1 VDRSHGYGPN
11 SRYSRRRF
19 LQGGGLA
26 AAGAASAALFG
37 CADGATGR
45 SSSSSSSSPSKAS
58 PSSTTTL
65 ALDAAAWSTLA
76 SSLSGRLVLPSSP
89 TYATARLLYDPRFD
103 DTNPAAVA
111 YCTSPT
117 DVQRCIDFARTH
129 GIGPIPRCGG
139 HSYAGYSSGPGLVVD
154 VTSMSTVTVSSPAGS
169 SSPRAVV
176 GAGTL
181 LVDLYNQLAPAG
193 VLVPGGSCPSVGI
206 SGLALG
212 GGVGVVG
219 RKYGL
224 TCDVIESVQMV
235 TADGRVL
242 TCDAETNDDLYWA
255 CRGGGGGNFG
265 VVTSFTFRAAPIPEL
280 ALFTLD
286 WPWSA
291 AADVLGSWFVWQHA
305 GPAELWSNC
314 QLLSNGSATPQVRTA
329 GMLVGTP
336 ATLTSL
342 VASLVAAVGSQ
353 PTYRFVGPEQYL
365 HAMLVEAGCES
376 LDIAQCHLTTRS
388 PAGTLDRV
396 ASVASSAYVS
406 VLPPAAGI
414 QAFVTSVDDLAQ
426 TLPGVGGG
434 IVFDA
439 LGGAIN
445 AVDPGATAFVHRN
458 AISGIQASV
467 ATGTS
472 PSSVAQGRSWLAHFA
487 AAASSYVDGSAYQ
500 NYIDPTLV
508 DWQNAY
514 YGANFPRLVSVKA
527 AHDPDDVLH
536 FAQSIPTRLGTWKAT
551 APS

>member
-1 VDRSHGYGPN
+1 M
-11 SRYSRRRF
+11 
-19 LQGGGLA
+19 
-26 AAGAASAALFG
+26 
-37 CADGATGR
+37 
-45 SSSSSSSSPSKAS
+45 
-58 PSSTTTL
+58 
-65 ALDAAAWSTLA
+65 
-76 SSLSGRLVLPSSP
+76 LPSSP
-89 TYATARLLYDPRFD
+89 SYGTARLLYDPRFD
-103 DTNPAAVA
+103 DINPAAVA
-111 YCTSPT
+111 YCASAT

-129 GIGPIPRCGG
+129 GIGPVPRCGG

-154 VTSMSTVTVSSPAGS
+154 VTLMNTVTVSAAAAAAAATAGS
-169 SSPRAVV
+169 SSTQAVV

-181 LVDLYNQLAPAG
+181 LVDLYSQLAQAG
-193 VLVPGGSCPSVGI
+193 VLVPGGSCPTVGI

-224 TCDVIESVQMV
+224 TCDAIESVQIV

-242 TCDAETNDDLYWA
+242 TCDAGTNEDLYWA

-291 AADVLGSWFVWQHA
+291 AADVLGSWFAWQNA
-305 GPAELWSNC
+305 GPVELWSNC
-314 QLLSNGSATPQVRTA
+314 QLLSTGSTTPQVRTA
-329 GMLVGTP
+329 GMFVGTS
-336 ATLTSL
+336 AALSSL
-342 VASLVAAVGSQ
+342 VATLVAAVGTQ

-376 LDIAQCHLTTRS
+376 LDVAQCHLPTQN
-388 PAGTLDRV
+388 PAGTLDRS

-406 VLPPAAGI
+406 VLPPPAGI
-414 QAFVTSVDDLAQ
+414 DVFVAVVDDLTQ

-434 IVFDA
+434 VVFDA

-445 AVDPGATAFVHRN
+445 EVKPSDTAFVHRN

-467 ATGTS
+467 AT
-472 PSSVAQGRSWLAHFA
+472 SSSALSVQEGRSWLAHFA
-487 AAASSYVDGSAYQ
+487 AVAANYVDGSAYQ
-500 NYIDPTLV
+500 NYIDPALV

-514 YGANFPRLVSVKA
+514 YGANYPRLVSVKA
-527 AHDPDDVLH
+527 AHDPDDVFH

>member
-1 VDRSHGYGPN
+1 VEDSRRTGPN
-11 SRYSRRRF
+11 RTYSRRRF
-19 LQGGGLA
+19 LQGGGA
-26 AAGAASAALFG
+26 VAAGAMSAALFG
-37 CADGATGR
+37 CAPDVPG
-45 SSSSSSSSPSKAS
+45 SSSSSSSPSNA

-65 ALDAAAWSTLA
+65 ALDATAWSTLA
-76 SSLSGRLVLPSSP
+76 ASLSGRLVLPSSP

-103 DTNPAAVA
+103 DITPAAVA
-111 YCTSPT
+111 YCSSPT

-129 GIGPIPRCGG
+129 GIGPVPRCGG

-154 VTSMSTVTVSSPAGS
+154 VTPMSTVTVSSPAGS
-169 SSPRAVV
+169 SSTRAVV

-181 LVDLYNQLAPAG
+181 LVDLYNQLAQSG

-224 TCDVIESVQMV
+224 TCDVIESVQLV

-242 TCDAETNDDLYWA
+242 TCDAETNTDLYWA

-265 VVTSFTFRAAPIPEL
+265 VVTSFTFRAAPVPEL

-291 AADVLGSWFVWQHA
+291 AADVLGSWLPWQQA
-305 GPAELWSNC
+305 GPDELWSNC

-329 GMLVGTP
+329 GMLVGT
-336 ATLTSL
+336 ATTLTSL
-342 VASLVAAVGSQ
+342 VASLVAAVGTQ
-353 PTYRFVGPEQYL
+353 PSYRFVGPEQYL

-376 LDIAQCHLTTRS
+376 LDMAQCHLTTHN

-406 VLPPAAGI
+406 VLPPSAGI
-414 QAFVTSVDDLAQ
+414 QAFVGAVDDLAR
-426 TLPGVGGG
+426 TLPGTGGG

-445 AVDPGATAFVHRN
+445 AVDPAATAFVHRN
-458 AISGIQASV
+458 AISGIQTSV

-472 PSSVAQGRSWLAHFA
+472 PSSVAQGRSWLAHVA
-487 AAASSYVDGSAYQ
+487 ATVADYVDGAAYQ

-508 DWQNAY
+508 DWATAY

-527 AHDPDDVLH
+527 AHDPDDVFH
-536 FAQSIPTRLGTWKAT
+536 FAQSIPTRLGPWKAT

>member
-1 VDRSHGYGPN
+1 VDRSCGQGRD
-11 SRYSRRRF
+11 SRSSRRDF
-19 LQGGGLA
+19 LRGTGLV
-26 AAGAASAALFG
+26 AAGTASAALAA
-37 CADGATGR
+37 CAGAPSR
-45 SSSSSSSSPSKAS
+45 RPSSSTSTTSSSP
-58 PSSTTTL
+58 PTTS

-76 SSLSGRLVLPSSP
+76 SSLSGRLVLPASP
-89 TYATARLLYDPRFD
+89 DYGTARLLYDPRFD
-103 DTNPAAVA
+103 DINPAAVA
-111 YCTSPT
+111 YCASAT
-117 DVQRCIDFARTH
+117 DVQRCVDFARVH
-129 GIGPIPRCGG
+129 AVAPVARCGG

-154 VTSMSTVTVSSPAGS
+154 VTPMHSVSVSRAKGS
-169 SSPRAVV
+169 SSIQAVV

-181 LVDLYNQLAPAG
+181 LVDLYDQLAQAG
-193 VLVPGGSCPSVGI
+193 ALVPGGSCPTVGI

-224 TCDVIESVQMV
+224 TCDAVESVQVV

-242 TCDAETNDDLYWA
+242 TCDAGTNENLYWA

-265 VVTSFTFRAAPIPEL
+265 VVTSFTFRASPVPAL

-291 AADVLGSWFVWQHA
+291 AADVLGAWFAWQHA
-305 GPAELWSNC
+305 GPDELWSNC
-314 QLLSNGSATPQVRTA
+314 QLLSDGGTPQVRTA
-329 GMLVGTP
+329 GCFVGSS
-336 ATLTSL
+336 ASLESL
-342 VASLVAAVGSQ
+342 VAMLVAAVGGQ

-376 LDIAQCHLTTRS
+376 LDVAQCHLTTQS
-388 PAGTLDRV
+388 PTGTLDRA
-396 ASVASSAYVS
+396 ASVASSAFVS
-406 VLPPAAGI
+406 VLPPPAGI
-414 QAFVTSVDDLAQ
+414 EAFVTAVDDLHQ
-426 TLPGVGGG
+426 TLPSLGGG
-434 IVFDA
+434 VVFDA

-445 AVDPGATAFVHRN
+445 AVRPADTAFVHRN

-472 PSSVAQGRSWLAHFA
+472 VAAVSQGRAWLAHFA
-487 AAASSYVDGSAYQ
+487 TVATDYVDGSAYQ

-527 AHDPDDVLH
+527 TYDPDDVFH
-536 FAQSIPTRLGTWKAT
+536 FAQSIPTRLGTGKAT
-551 APS
+551 TAS